1 MKAIKINKKQIALLF
16 GVILLL
22 SSCVTYKSTALTLD
36 ELVKTQ
42 EKVRVEYKDS
52 KIQRFQNLVLENGT
66 YYGMMKE
73 KLQTVKTPIEV
84 ESIKS
89 VKVYDVSKSTI
100 VAIGVLIG
108 MAGFIYIIAKK
119 SLNDISPN
127 L

>member
-1 MKAIKINKKQIALLF
+1 MKAIKNNTKQIALLF

>member
-1 MKAIKINKKQIALLF
+1 M
-16 GVILLL
+16 ILLL

>member
-1 MKAIKINKKQIALLF
+1 MKAIQNNTKQIALLF
-16 GVILLL
+16 GVIVLL

-52 KIQRFQNLVLENGT
+52 KIQRFQNLLLENGT